1 MIQKQKK
8 IGLFGFGTVGEGTYR
23 IVTDG
28 NLEQAFEIVKI
39 CVKNPS
45 KERSLN
51 KEFFTY
57 SKEELLQDDSID
69 IIVEAISD
77 ANEAFSIVKEALER
91 GKQVVTAN
99 KKMLSEHLQELLDLQ
114 AQTGSLLRYEAAVG
128 GAIPIIQTLDTYFG
142 HEPLLEIKG
151 VLNGSTNYILSQM
164 QQGLGYEQAL
174 KEAQEK
180 GFAEADP
187 FLDVSGQDARN
198 KLVIAALHAFGEVLL
213 PDDVLMT
220 GIDSLPAFATALA
233 EREEKRIKLVGRVK
247 WKDGR
252 LHASVL
258 PEFVQADDPL
268 YRVEGE
274 NNQLIVQGAY
284 SGQQSLSG
292 KGAGALPTATAVVAD
307 IRAVLEGRG
316 YAYTKYREKSLA
328 PA

>member
-1 MIQKQKK
+1 MIQNQKK
-8 IGLFGFGTVGEGTYR
+8 IGLFGFGTVGEGTFR
-23 IVTDG
+23 ILTDSS
-28 NLEQAFEIVKI
+28 LEQAFAIAKI
-39 CVKNPS
+39 CVKNPH
-45 KERSLN
+45 KERSID
-51 KEFFTY
+51 KDFFTY
-57 SKEELLQDDSID
+57 SREELLQDDSID

-77 ANEAFSIVKEALER
+77 ANEAFSIVKEALEQ

-114 AQTGSLLRYEAAVG
+114 ARTGSLLRYEAAVG

-142 HEPLLEIKG
+142 HEPLQEIKG

-164 QQGLGYEQAL
+164 QQGLAYEQAL
-174 KEAQEK
+174 EEAQEK

-198 KLVIAALHAFGEVLL
+198 KLVIAALHAFGEVLQ
-213 PDDVLMT
+213 PDDVLTT

-233 EREEKRIKLVGRVK
+233 EREEKRIKLVGRLK

-258 PEFVQADDPL
+258 PEFVKADDPL
-268 YRVEGE
+268 YAVEGE
-274 NNQLIVQGAY
+274 NNLLIVQGAY

-292 KGAGALPTATAVVAD
+292 KGAGAFPTATAVVAD

-316 YAYTKYREKSLA
+316 YAYTKYKERSLT